1 MLKQFTNKSVV
12 IIMLFVS
19 IAGCMST
26 PVKESDTKVDSSTIE
41 KPAVIADFK
50 VSGALQ
56 QRYKAALEYMQS
68 EDYRQAI
75 SSMEKI
81 VAEEPR
87 ISGPWINIAIAYRK
101 LDEIDKAESAIQ
113 KALELNP
120 DNPYALNQAGIIMRE
135 MGKFAAS
142 EELYKRALAEYPN
155 YSNAHLNLAIL
166 CDLYLQKIVCAK
178 SHYQAYQELNQ
189 ESDKGVVA
197 WLNDLDRRSAG
208 SK

>member
-12 IIMLFVS
+12 IIMLFIS

-41 KPAVIADFK
+41 KPVVIADFK

-56 QRYKAALEYMQS
+56 QHYKTALEYMQS

-87 ISGPWINIAIAYRK
+87 VSGPWINMAIAYRK
-101 LDEIDKAESAIQ
+101 LDEIDKAE
-113 KALELNP
+113 LEFPNVLLNVL
-120 DNPYALNQAGIIMRE
+120 D
-135 MGKFAAS
+135 
-142 EELYKRALAEYPN
+142 EL
-155 YSNAHLNLAIL
+155 
-166 CDLYLQKIVCAK
+166 
-178 SHYQAYQELNQ
+178 
-189 ESDKGVVA
+189 
-197 WLNDLDRRSAG
+197 
-208 SK
+208 